1 MRLTLFLAD
10 DHAIFR
16 EGLRALFQA
25 QADLRV
31 VGEAADGLKTV
42 ELLMALKPD
51 VVLMDVTMP
60 GLGGIEATRILR
72 QRGSLS
78 RIVIVSMHS
87 TAQHVYEAL
96 AAGANGYILKEAAW
110 LELMNAIR
118 AVCHGRT
125 YLSHGL
131 PAQAIE
137 DYLLRRTVATQSSPL
152 QRLSARERQVL
163 HLVVEGR
170 SSAWIAETMALSVKT
185 VDTYRSRLMGK
196 LGVKNVVEL
205 TKFALQHQ
213 LTPST

>member
-1 MRLTLFLAD
+1 VRLTLFLAD

-25 QADLRV
+25 QADLQV

-42 ELLMALKPD
+42 ELVMALKPD

-72 QRGSLS
+72 QRGSPS
-78 RIVIVSMHS
+78 RIIIVSMHS

-118 AVCHGRT
+118 AVCYGRT
-125 YLSHGL
+125 YL
-131 PAQAIE
+131 
-137 DYLLRRTVATQSSPL
+137 TVATQSSPL

-213 LTPST
+213 ITPST